1 MQFLNIS
8 SLDMAM
14 QITMIGKIMRIM
26 VWLDRQN
33 VLFDSTVF
41 VLLEIYNFN
50 LKFEIME
57 IFDWKPLWTK

>member
-14 QITMIGKIMRIM
+14 QITMIVKIMRIM
-26 VWLDRQN
+26 DWLDWQN

-41 VLLEIYNFN
+41 E
-50 LKFEIME
+50 
-57 IFDWKPLWTK
+57 